1 MVLFVEKQYI
11 GSSIVLVDSTTE
23 IVPLL
28 PA

>member
-11 GSSIVLVDSTTE
+11 RSSIVLVDSTTE